1 MAADRIRVS
10 GSGRVLRRRLKSART
25 ERGGARG
32 GGEGV
37 RTATAGLTE
46 WHATPPLRT
55 CPGDGMTGSVVGAP
69 PCCRPVCVL
78 SPTPHPSV
86 RPCLR
91 LTPSVRP
98 SVVVGSS
105 RAVWQRAEPC
115 LPRMSA
121 SSAVPST
128 GGVPASVLSDATRRG
143 GPQRC
148 HGTGWRP
155 TWLFA
160 PLSRLFARLL
170 GRAVFNKPACLVTR
184 ASSGDSRSLG
194 ASRRRR
200 RRRRRLTPQEVT
212 PSAAV

>member
-1 MAADRIRVS
+1 MIGLPANRPVPIDTCLGLTAAAALLTADGHMAADRIRVS

-105 RAVWQRAEPC
+105 RAVWQRAGPC

-121 SSAVPST
+121 SSAVPQHRGRACLGAERRHKTGRVPAWRRPALSRHGVAPDVAVCPSVAPVCPPARP
-128 GGVPASVLSDATRRG
+128 GGV
-143 GPQRC
+143 
-148 HGTGWRP
+148 
-155 TWLFA
+155 
-160 PLSRLFARLL
+160 
-170 GRAVFNKPACLVTR
+170 
-184 ASSGDSRSLG
+184 
-194 ASRRRR
+194 
-200 RRRRRLTPQEVT
+200 
-212 PSAAV
+212 